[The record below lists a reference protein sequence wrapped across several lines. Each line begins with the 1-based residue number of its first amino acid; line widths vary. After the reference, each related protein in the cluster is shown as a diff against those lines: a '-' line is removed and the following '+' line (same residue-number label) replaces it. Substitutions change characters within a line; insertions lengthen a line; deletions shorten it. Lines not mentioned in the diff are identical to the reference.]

1 MPLVYVINK
10 GPHDYSAAE
19 RFGELIYCT
28 DGNLDKWDIAQHY
41 RILDDI
47 LVDSAP
53 DDYLLLTSLASLCSI
68 ACAIFAL
75 KHSCLNLLIFTR
87 EGYVG
92 KSLFFDN

>member
-68 ACAIFAL
+68 ACAIFAH
-75 KHSCLNLLIFTR
+75 KHGRLNLLIYR
-87 EGYVG
+87 NDGYVE
-92 KSLFFDN
+92 KTIILDN